1 LNFAHGAHLGSL
13 IRVAHSYLLKVSI
26 VLIMTLLIIYLL
38 NSLLLKL
45 F

>member
-1 LNFAHGAHLGSL
+1 LNFAHGAHLGFL
-13 IRVAHSYLLKVSI
+13 IRVAHSTLFKDSI
-26 VLIMTLLIIYLL
+26 VLIMILLSIFLV